1 MSPLPVP
8 RPDVVGRAGDR
19 DLSAMVA
26 DAEFPGQSAFAA
38 SAPSPVAF
46 RLPGARARE
55 PGAAIAFS
63 VPWTARLPWATG
75 AGDTGVVT
83 PEGAATAPD
92 QVRWSSHVRWWRRRP
107 QPAFAARHSAFT
119 TPSPIEV
126 IGTPTWLAPGR
137 SRPAYSSAVRLSA
150 AGRGGKAPGRR
161 SQGDDTDDG
170 AHRFMSG
177 RGGMD
182 EPHGTGAHARDA
194 DRGMARGSHGPS
206 SPASMSPSRR
216 LPLSQSRAKHSSAW
230 GARPTPWATPGLWTP
245 STPAGGSPWSA
256 SSAAPGRR
264 LDATAAVLPPELERA
279 AHLLRRLQRLT
290 FYSTLLEDEW
300 IAALIHLLQALVAE
314 ASAFAYTAAVERD
327 AVSAS
332 ADVQNGRPQGRGEA
346 LSDTASSPAASRRPS
361 RKQITSDAPPV
372 DSLAESV
379 TDEWPCWAAE
389 FTAYYEARIEAQYH
403 HGTDWEDYVL
413 DAVLYADNTF
423 TRIAQ
428 QYAQVPERR
437 VVQKGRSRPST
448 RETALPSPASPVA
461 QTEEASAAARHPHL
475 DASMLAL
482 CRRDLNVLQELC
494 AWTPERVSRCI
505 VREAMHM
512 SDADALRIGRAIEA
526 EAETGAEV
534 YEDLAPQE
542 LAAVLL
548 YARKLPATSENGS
561 SPSPTATTT
570 DASADAVDVSRTRHR
585 RPGRVEYAL
594 TAGDDD
600 ETHLREEMR
609 TAARCLATA
618 TPPPSSRRPAWSCL
632 LNVIAQRYR
641 LRGVGPVGRYYMLY
655 YSGAAGAFTPVE
667 CPDPVTLD
675 DLVGYEIQKQ
685 AFVQNVRALI
695 AGLPAHHVLLTGPG
709 GTGKSALVK
718 AAANEF
724 YASGLRLVQLD
735 DGFLGVTG
743 GHSGLSASPVEM
755 APDGKASEASASPG
769 GSGGL
774 LHDLRMLVR
783 EAAARPSLRFV
794 LLVDD
799 MNYDEE
805 DPIFTAVKGV
815 LDGGALRFPPNV
827 ILVVTGN
834 IEPPHRQHTFQ
845 YFYDKHNTEDG
856 QTPAGSDPAERPQR
870 RRRRSLLEGD
880 GGAGDEGDAQP
891 YEAFLVRGA
900 FGGEE
905 EEDDDDEEEDDDDED
920 DEEGE
925 WILGKRD
932 DDDDDEEDE
941 DEESSPTVFDTD
953 QDHGSFFD
961 RFGLII
967 PFKQPTREQYLEFV
981 RHAVERRGNVAQ
993 YLPPDILEMRALAWA
1008 NDRESMCA
1016 RTAYHFVRRLE
1027 AERVLL
1033 GQRGGKMPLTA
1044 TEPPR
1049 RAEGKPPRNP
1059 KGPDEKKSHSEGE
1072 SNAKDD
1078 NAEQPPDAD
1087 DADPDAPAS

>member
-1 MSPLPVP
+1 
-8 RPDVVGRAGDR
+8 
-19 DLSAMVA
+19 
-26 DAEFPGQSAFAA
+26 
-38 SAPSPVAF
+38 
-46 RLPGARARE
+46 
-55 PGAAIAFS
+55 
-63 VPWTARLPWATG
+63 
-75 AGDTGVVT
+75 
-83 PEGAATAPD
+83 
-92 QVRWSSHVRWWRRRP
+92 
-107 QPAFAARHSAFT
+107 
-119 TPSPIEV
+119 
-126 IGTPTWLAPGR
+126 
-137 SRPAYSSAVRLSA
+137 
-150 AGRGGKAPGRR
+150 
-161 SQGDDTDDG
+161 
-170 AHRFMSG
+170 
-177 RGGMD
+177 
-182 EPHGTGAHARDA
+182 
-194 DRGMARGSHGPS
+194 
-206 SPASMSPSRR
+206 MSPSRR
-216 LPLSQSRAKHSSAW
+216 QPLSQSRAKHSSAW
-230 GARPTPWATPGLWTP
+230 GARPTPWATPGLWT
-245 STPAGGSPWSA
+245 SSAPAAGSPWNA

-264 LDATAAVLPPELERA
+264 VEAIGAVLPPELERA

-300 IAALIHLLQALVAE
+300 IAALINLLQVLVDE

-327 AVSAS
+327 AASAS
-332 ADVQNGRPQGRGEA
+332 ADVQNGRPQRRGEA
-346 LSDTASSPAASRRPS
+346 LPDTASSPAASRRPS
-361 RKQITSDAPPV
+361 RKQNTSDAPPG

-379 TDEWPCWAAE
+379 TDEWPGWAAE
-389 FTAYYEARIEAQYH
+389 FTAYYEARIEAQYR

-437 VVQKGRSRPST
+437 VVQKGRSRPDT
-448 RETALPSPASPVA
+448 REKALPSPASSVA

-512 SDADALRIGRAIEA
+512 SDADALRIGRATEA

-548 YARKLPATSENGS
+548 YARNLPATSKNAS
-561 SPSPTATTT
+561 PPSPAATIA
-570 DASADAVDVSRTRHR
+570 DASAEAVDVSRTRHR

-743 GHSGLSASPVEM
+743 GHSGLSVSPVEM
-755 APDGKASEASASPG
+755 TPDSEAPETSASPG

-774 LHDLRMLVR
+774 LHDLRMMVR

-815 LDGGALRFPPNV
+815 LDGGALRFPPNM

-880 GGAGDEGDAQP
+880 DGADDEGDAQP

-905 EEDDDDEEEDDDDED
+905 EEDDDEDEDDDDDDED
-920 DEEGE
+920 DEEEEE

-932 DDDDDEEDE
+932 DDDDEE
-941 DEESSPTVFDTD
+941 EE
-953 QDHGSFFD
+953 
-961 RFGLII
+961 
-967 PFKQPTREQYLEFV
+967 E
-981 RHAVERRGNVAQ
+981 
-993 YLPPDILEMRALAWA
+993 
-1008 NDRESMCA
+1008 
-1016 RTAYHFVRRLE
+1016 
-1027 AERVLL
+1027 
-1033 GQRGGKMPLTA
+1033 
-1044 TEPPR
+1044 
-1049 RAEGKPPRNP
+1049 
-1059 KGPDEKKSHSEGE
+1059 
-1072 SNAKDD
+1072 
-1078 NAEQPPDAD
+1078 
-1087 DADPDAPAS
+1087 